1 MAHCGLGSIPGCHMW
16 VEFVVG
22 SRPCSK
28 DSSFSESSGFPPS
41 AKKTNQQTS
50 KKQKK
55 TIQIRLGSRGQEEA
69 PRGMAAAKFSF
80 PFPLFPLF

>member
-22 SRPCSK
+22 SRPCSE
-28 DSSFSESSGFPPS
+28 DSSFSEFSGFPLS
-41 AKKTNQQTS
+41 AKKKQTNKQA

-55 TIQIRLGSRGQEEA
+55 RSKFDLEA
-69 PRGMAAAKFSF
+69 ENKKNH
-80 PFPLFPLF
+80 LVEWL